1 MKKKLVLAFTVV
13 AAIGSI
19 IGYYNQMNKIA
30 LSPLTLANIEALTDN
45 EDGELNPNIGN
56 GMIRE
61 DCYDKRGKIIGS
73 HCVSSPDPYDQCN
86 YSMSWGD
93 C

>member
-45 EDGELNPNIGN
+45 EDGELNPQY
-56 GMIRE
+56 R
-61 DCYDKRGKIIGS
+61 
-73 HCVSSPDPYDQCN
+73 
-86 YSMSWGD
+86 
-93 C
+93 